1 VFAVLREPPGRRTPR
16 GRRLW
21 LRAFAGLL
29 LCVAECSLA
38 ASPTEMLTRAD
49 QIRLTDHAGFMR
61 LTQELDGRMS
71 ELSPVERQYLDYL
84 HGWTNTYDGDY
95 DAAIK
100 RLSALLDSVKDP
112 MLKFRAGAT
121 LVNALALHK
130 RYKEAYSKLDAV
142 LALLPQVTDGGA
154 RQQGML
160 IAAYLYNEIGQY
172 RLGLRLAQ
180 SIIDENWTGTGV
192 CRGGQVK
199 LQALYRSG
207 KLQEAGPELQA
218 GIDACAK
225 TGDVLF
231 ENAMPLD
238 LAKIY
243 VQRRQ
248 YDEAVALLTAH
259 YDAVIRTRY
268 RRMISEYDASL
279 AQAYRGKSA
288 SPMARKLAL
297 EAIQNTDANQ
307 YTEPLADAYSV
318 LYELAKDQGDFKSAL
333 AFHEQYAVAN
343 RGYLDDDRAR
353 HLAFQSVSRE
363 SSANQLQVEARS
375 EQNLESQLQRELDA
389 KASETI
395 RLYVTLLVLVS
406 VFAGFWVYRARRSNL
421 QLTST
426 SQFDR

>member
-1 VFAVLREPPGRRTPR
+1 
-16 GRRLW
+16 
-21 LRAFAGLL
+21 
-29 LCVAECSLA
+29 
-38 ASPTEMLTRAD
+38 MLIRAD
-49 QIRLTDHAGFMR
+49 QIRLTDHAEFMR
-61 LTQELDGRMS
+61 LMQELDGRMS
-71 ELSPVERQYLDYL
+71 ELSPVEREYLDYL
-84 HGWTNTYDGDY
+84 HGWNNSYDGDY

-100 RLSALLDSVKDP
+100 SLSALQNSVMDP
-112 MLKFRAGAT
+112 TLRFRTGAT
-121 LVNALALHK
+121 LVNALTL
-130 RYKEAYSKLDAV
+130 RNRNNEAYSKLDAV

-172 RLGLRLAQ
+172 RLSLRLAQ

-199 LQALYRSG
+199 LQALYRSR
-207 KLQEAGPELQA
+207 KLQETGPELQA
-218 GIDACAK
+218 GMDACAK
-225 TGDVLF
+225 TGDISF

-248 YDEAVALLTAH
+248 YDEAVALLTEH

-268 RRMISEYDASL
+268 RRMISEYDALL

-307 YTEPLADAYSV
+307 LTEPLADAYNV

-353 HLAFQSVSRE
+353 QLAFQSVSRE

-375 EQNLESQLQRELDA
+375 ERNLELQLQRELDA

-395 RLYVTLLVLVS
+395 RLYITLLVLVT